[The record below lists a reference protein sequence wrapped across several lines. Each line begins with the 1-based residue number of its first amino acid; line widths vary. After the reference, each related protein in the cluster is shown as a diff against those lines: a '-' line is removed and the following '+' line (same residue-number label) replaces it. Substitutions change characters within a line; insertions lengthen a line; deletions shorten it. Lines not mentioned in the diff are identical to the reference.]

1 MKSKKVLIIII
12 VVILLTISIIP
23 TVAFASAPYDTYTN
37 GPEGKLVATQ
47 TAYQPKNKISLT
59 GEYSASNPQDMF
71 FDSES
76 KLIYITATLSGRVV
90 VCDLDGKVVSVI
102 GEEILESP
110 YGITGRDNLLYVA
123 DKGKKEIFVFDKSLS
138 NYPLIQTIS
147 KPTSPLVG
155 KETPFVPIKLSV
167 DSRGNIYVVS
177 EGSVNGV
184 MQLNSRGEFIAN
196 VGANKTRAS
205 LESIIQKLFYSDE
218 QINSFFA
225 TPRSP
230 LNIAI
235 DSKGLLYTVTTNA
248 VSETI
253 KKLNSL
259 GSAIMSPID
268 VNKGSTVAIAID
280 KDDNIY
286 GVDAKGYI
294 TIYDSYGDV
303 LFMFAGKS
311 DEERLGSLSAPVAIA
326 IMDNGNILV
335 LDSNYSMVVQY
346 TRTQFADLVFTA
358 VGYYK
363 EGLYLD
369 GENYWKEILQY
380 NSSFILSYKALA
392 RANMKRG
399 DYEQA
404 LTQFK
409 LAEDKDG
416 YSEAYWEIRNVWLNK
431 NLWWLISG
439 ILIVTVAV
447 LLIKV
452 INKKKKNAF
461 VPLKALYS
469 KVVGVTVIR
478 QLGAVKRF
486 MMSPKDAVYEVKY
499 HKASSVI
506 SASVLYVFFVVIQIL
521 SVFIKGYL
529 FNNSTIYN
537 TNALEVIL
545 YSTIPLL
552 LLVVANYFVSTVTE
566 GEGKFTQCYTVFIYA
581 LSPYLVMAIPVFI
594 VSNFVTY
601 NETIVY
607 QILSVVMY
615 VWSAINLFS
624 CIMELHDYSFWQ
636 TVKNILL
643 TLFAFAMAL
652 LFVIVLVMLTT
663 QLFGYFGELFTEVFH
678 IA

>member
-1 MKSKKVLIIII
+1 
-12 VVILLTISIIP
+12 
-23 TVAFASAPYDTYTN
+23 
-37 GPEGKLVATQ
+37 
-47 TAYQPKNKISLT
+47 
-59 GEYSASNPQDMF
+59 
-71 FDSES
+71 
-76 KLIYITATLSGRVV
+76 
-90 VCDLDGKVVSVI
+90 
-102 GEEILESP
+102 
-110 YGITGRDNLLYVA
+110 
-123 DKGKKEIFVFDKSLS
+123 
-138 NYPLIQTIS
+138 
-147 KPTSPLVG
+147 
-155 KETPFVPIKLSV
+155 KLSV

-268 VNKGSTVAIAID
+268 VNKGSTFAIAID

-552 LLVVANYFVSTVTE
+552 LLVVANYFVS
-566 GEGKFTQCYTVFIYA
+566 
-581 LSPYLVMAIPVFI
+581 
-594 VSNFVTY
+594 
-601 NETIVY
+601 
-607 QILSVVMY
+607 
-615 VWSAINLFS
+615 
-624 CIMELHDYSFWQ
+624 
-636 TVKNILL
+636 
-643 TLFAFAMAL
+643 
-652 LFVIVLVMLTT
+652 
-663 QLFGYFGELFTEVFH
+663 
-678 IA
+678 